1 MMDAIAFW
9 MMIIVLGTMSAWFV
23 NLGGRKSIAGFFLLT
38 FVILIAYSAI
48 GHDLRVDAIMIVIIL
63 TGTLSILLGVL
74 ITSLS
79 EHAVLDVIGLLFFT
93 VGIVVL
99 LDESMIGD
107 PLIRELQ
114 GLKTVSEMRN
124 AN

>member
-23 NLGGRKSIAGFFLLT
+23 NLGGRKSIAGFVLLS

-48 GHDLRVDAIMIVIIL
+48 GHDLRVDEPIMIVIL
-63 TGTLSILLGVL
+63 TSALSILLGVL

-79 EHAVLDVIGLLFFT
+79 ENSILDVVGLLFFT

-99 LDESMIGD
+99 WDETKAGD

-114 GLKTVSEMRN
+114 EVKTVSEMRN
-124 AN
+124 AD